1 VSQGRA
7 RAGRTISEARAG
19 RTISQALAGARSA
32 SPRQGRP
39 TSRVAGGLRSFAT
52 CSDLWGLEIALVK
65 QEIKDLAL
73 ANAIATGMVASGGL
87 LVILDVLV
95 AV

>member
-1 VSQGRA
+1 
-7 RAGRTISEARAG
+7 
-19 RTISQALAGARSA
+19 L
-32 SPRQGRP
+32 PWK
-39 TSRVAGGLRSFAT
+39 SFAT